1 MPTTDVTRGEVLA
14 ELARIQEEL
23 SGRRSRLFALK
34 VFTWPTL
41 PRLEA
46 LIKRVEG
53 KCEGS
58 PGEWFDLTPFQAE
71 VMNAMSHLSN
81 AQEIGGYP
89 SHEHEQIN
97 EAKRRIMP
105 LLDKQETESGKG

>member
-1 MPTTDVTRGEVLA
+1 MPTTEVTRGEVLA

-41 PRLEA
+41 PRLDA

-53 KCEGS
+53 KCEVS
-58 PGEWFDLTPFQAE
+58 PDEWYGLTPFQAQ
-71 VMNAMSHLSN
+71 VMNAMSHLSD
-81 AQEIGGYP
+81 AQEIGDYP

-97 EAKRRIMP
+97 EAKRHIMP
-105 LLDKQETESGKG
+105 LLDNQETNSGKG